1 MGVSCWGYYSGGE
14 VGHNVSGV
22 FLKLNEN
29 GTAQLIT
36 GAADIGQGLTTIL
49 CQIAAEE
56 LGISM
61 DKVQMSPVDTDSAP
75 IDLGSWLSRATYFT
89 GNAVI
94 EAAKDAKRQIF
105 EIASEI
111 LDANT
116 GDLISKDN
124 VIYDS
129 TNPEK
134 SISIGDAIRSSIFT
148 WGKDVLGRGY
158 FSADLGP

>member
-1 MGVSCWGYYSGGE
+1 
-14 VGHNVSGV
+14 
-22 FLKLNEN
+22 
-29 GTAQLIT
+29 
-36 GAADIGQGLTTIL
+36 
-49 CQIAAEE
+49 
-56 LGISM
+56 
-61 DKVQMSPVDTDSAP
+61 MSPVDTDSAP

-129 TNPEK
+129 INPEK
-134 SISIGDAIRSSIFT
+134 SISIGDFINNTS
-148 WGKDVLGRGY
+148 G
-158 FSADLGP
+158 